1 MSQFLLPSQFF
12 VKLEPEVVRWIL
24 NVEVLF
30 ACKELYFVNGAL
42 LS

>member
-24 NVEVLF
+24 NVEVFF
-30 ACKELYFVNGAL
+30 ACKELYFVNSAL